1 MNGYSMIT
9 AVVRRD
15 QDQDY
20 IDFFQRNGAGV
31 VLGSLCE
38 GSARKKLLDMLGL
51 ERKEKVMLHCV
62 LPSALRPRILRHLR
76 TEMHIDAP
84 NNGIAYFISLECIGG
99 ASALRYLYTEDT
111 IIGNEVKDM
120 KEAKH
125 SLIVAITEQG
135 HTGMVMDAAR
145 EAGATGGTIVRA
157 KGALNESRAKFFGV
171 SIAEEK
177 DVVYIV
183 ASADKRNDI
192 MSAIM
197 NKAGVKSPAHT
208 IKYQG
213 VRSLPGALNSFWI
226 TNRAVSA
233 EGFLSFARAAIII
246 TASPIISAAHAISHA
261 AVFLVIS
268 ISSFFI

>member
-9 AVVRRD
+9 AIERRD

-111 IIGNEVKDM
+111 IIGNEVKYM

-125 SLIVAITEQG
+125 SLIVAIAEQG

-145 EAGATGGTIVRA
+145 YNSPG
-157 KGALNESRAKFFGV
+157 KGRTDRVPGKVFRSIHCRGEGRGV
-171 SIAEEK
+171 HSG
-177 DVVYIV
+177 
-183 ASADKRNDI
+183 KRRQ
-192 MSAIM
+192 A
-197 NKAGVKSPAHT
+197 
-208 IKYQG
+208 Q
-213 VRSLPGALNSFWI
+213 
-226 TNRAVSA
+226 
-233 EGFLSFARAAIII
+233 
-246 TASPIISAAHAISHA
+246 
-261 AVFLVIS
+261 
-268 ISSFFI
+268 